1 MKKPHSPD
9 DQLLSRKEAAQY
21 VHRSPGALAQ
31 MAYLGHGPK
40 YLRPTPKS
48 VLYRKSD
55 LDAWLNASVIDP
67 STR

>member
-1 MKKPHSPD
+1 VKRSQSYD
-9 DQLLSRKEAAQY
+9 DQLLNRKEAAQY

-48 VLYRKSD
+48 VLYRRSD
-55 LDAWLNASVIDP
+55 LDDWLDASVIDP